1 MDITLQLEE
10 EAKIYLY
17 NQLQLYLINSLI
29 IKSLQINP
37 KISLSSKWILTYQI
51 IIGEKVSFRI
61 YNRTSHITTDPT
73 IIQEK
78 YKMMK
83 LHLTEVL
90 YIQKHLVQL
99 HIINHLNKYSNLK
112 HLLLKTTQDS
122 HLSLSM
128 EDHLM
133 NYQVQ
138 DIA

>member
-73 IIQEK
+73 II
-78 YKMMK
+78 
-83 LHLTEVL
+83 
-90 YIQKHLVQL
+90 
-99 HIINHLNKYSNLK
+99 
-112 HLLLKTTQDS
+112 
-122 HLSLSM
+122 
-128 EDHLM
+128 
-133 NYQVQ
+133 
-138 DIA
+138 